1 MKFEEKSQLL
11 GKVIDGLF
19 STQRNKHTVA
29 NGTCVAYGT
38 FLVAHATHF
47 PWANFF
53 SFDTSNWRDIS
64 YNGKKVP
71 W

>member
-19 STQRNKHTVA
+19 STQRNKHTVG

-38 FLVAHATHF
+38 VLVAHATHF
-47 PWANFF
+47 P
-53 SFDTSNWRDIS
+53 
-64 YNGKKVP
+64 
-71 W
+71 